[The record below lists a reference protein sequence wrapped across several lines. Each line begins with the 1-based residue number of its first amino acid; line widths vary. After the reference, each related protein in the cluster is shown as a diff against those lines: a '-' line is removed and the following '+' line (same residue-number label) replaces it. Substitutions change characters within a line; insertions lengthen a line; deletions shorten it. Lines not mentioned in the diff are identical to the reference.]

1 MKMIMELLGHIK
13 TKMAW
18 FFAQLILI
26 LKEMMRLLCTF
37 VKRIQSALKKESLP
51 LRIKRLT
58 PVVIQKARE
67 WTHALIEY
75 FKIEE
80 EPFVVDGVS
89 DFVTDADHFILHQK
103 PLRGMLIIR
112 IAILTVFIFIV
123 WASLTHVDELVKGD
137 AKVVP
142 SSQLQVLQSLDGGI
156 VQKILIKEGQSVK
169 AGQPLLEIDT
179 TRFVSS
185 VNENQVQNVALA
197 AKAER
202 LNAFVEGRAFR
213 MPGNLTPENKLVYDQ
228 EKRYFDSAQYEL
240 QAQVSIAR
248 QQLSQ
253 RQQELVEL
261 QAKRDQAT
269 QLQES
274 ANHELSL
281 TKPLLGSGA
290 VSEVDLLRLERD
302 VTRYG
307 GERAQAIAQIAKT
320 NAAISEASRKIQQV
334 ELESKNN
341 MRKDLTETMAK
352 FNSLSASSV
361 GLQDKVKQSVIRS
374 PMNGLVKRLLVNT
387 VGGVITPGKDIVE
400 VVPSEDNLV
409 LEAKVQPRDIA
420 FLRVGQKALVK
431 FTAYDFSIYGGMD
444 ATLQSIGADSI
455 TDEKGNTYY
464 IVKVRTVKPK
474 FADKLMI
481 IPGMQAEVD
490 IHTGSKTIMSY
501 LLKPLLRARQV
512 GLTER

>member
-1 MKMIMELLGHIK
+1 MKPILELFRHGGVTLLSFNKKI
-13 TKMAW
+13 
-18 FFAQLILI
+18 QL
-26 LKEMMRLLCTF
+26 
-37 VKRIQSALKKESLP
+37 ALQEESLL
-51 LRIKRLT
+51 LRVKRLT
-58 PVVIQKARE
+58 PVMIQHLRDFMYAV
-67 WTHALIEY
+67 IEY
-75 FKIEE
+75 FKVEE
-80 EPFVVDGVS
+80 EPFSVDGVS
-89 DFVTDADHFILHQK
+89 DFVTDADHFILLQK

-112 IAILTVFIFIV
+112 IAILTVLFFIL
-123 WASLTHVDELVKGD
+123 WASLTNVDELVKGD

-156 VQKILIKEGQSVK
+156 IQKILIKEGESVK
-169 AGQPLLEIDT
+169 AGQALLEIDT

-213 MPGNLTPENKLVYDQ
+213 IPEDLSDENRLVYDQ
-228 EKRYFDSAQYEL
+228 EKRYFDNAQSEL
-240 QAQVSIAR
+240 QAQISIAR

-253 RQQELVEL
+253 RQHELAEL
-261 QAKRDQAT
+261 QAKRDQAS
-269 QLQES
+269 QLLDS
-274 ANHELSL
+274 ANHELTL

-302 VTRYG
+302 VTRYA
-307 GERAQAIAQIAKT
+307 GERAQAAAQIAKT
-320 NAAISEASRKIQQV
+320 NSAISEASRKIQEV

-352 FNSLSASSV
+352 LNSLSASSV
-361 GLQDKVKQSVIRS
+361 GLEDKVKQSVIRS
-374 PMNGLVKRLLVNT
+374 PMNGFVKRLLVNT

-431 FTAYDFSIYGGMD
+431 FSAYDFSIYGGMD

-464 IVKVRTVKPK
+464 IVKVRTLKPK
-474 FADKLMI
+474 FADKLII